1 MGQDTDDLQATAD
14 LGETDKSWEQ
24 VQGVR
29 NTLGS
34 ESSKSQK
41 KTLSQSAGKGLIKV
55 VLKQIMV

>member
-41 KTLSQSAGKGLIKV
+41 KPYPNQLERG
-55 VLKQIMV
+55 